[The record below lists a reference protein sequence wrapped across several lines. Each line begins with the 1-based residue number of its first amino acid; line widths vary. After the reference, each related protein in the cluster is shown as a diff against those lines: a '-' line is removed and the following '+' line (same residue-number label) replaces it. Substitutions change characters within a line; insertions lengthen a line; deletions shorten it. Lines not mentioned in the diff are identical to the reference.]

1 MTVLDDLLELVDGMP
16 PDQIEQ
22 VVHRLPNS
30 LAISLAERMREE
42 APSADQASSAPL
54 GPLEQAQ
61 ELDSGFRERPHLRYL
76 SDRIA
81 DAVRRVEDGESV
93 HLRISMPPRMGK
105 STLGSTYTPAWML
118 RKHPEWKLGLISHDP
133 ALAVSWG
140 RQVRRLIER
149 NKPLLG
155 VQLASDNNAAAEW
168 QTDKDGGVLSRSVGQ
183 SVTGRGFKVLIIDDA
198 VKDFA
203 DAHSETKR
211 NALWDWWVANAY
223 TRLEPPYLVIAI
235 GTRWHEDDLLGRLQS
250 AEYDGDPD
258 DWEVIEFPAIA
269 EADDVLGR
277 APGEPLLS
285 PLFEETVQDALKRW
299 SKVKSVVGTYAWS
312 ALYQQRPSPAK
323 GAIFD
328 TDWWRYWTLAPQ
340 LAAKDEDG
348 NPDPKGRIV
357 LVTEEQL
364 RKARWLDSW
373 DMAFKATSSSDY
385 VVGQRWAQLGA
396 NRFLMHSIRRRM
408 TFTQTLTTVKLWCQP
423 HGTPW
428 AELCHERVVED
439 KANGTAIIDTLKEEV
454 PGMIA
459 INPSDSKEARARAVT
474 PEVEAGNVLLPLPS
488 EPGHEWV
495 TDLVAE
501 ARDFPNGTHDDQVDA
516 LSQALSR
523 MRTPTKSRVNVPGKN
538 GGDVTSLAEVRR
550 GQAAQTQRRNYGKV
564 ARR

>member
-1 MTVLDDLLELVDGMP
+1 MTVVDDLLELVDGMA
-16 PDQIEQ
+16 PDEIIQ
-22 VVHRLPNS
+22 VVNRLPNG
-30 LAISLAERMREE
+30 LALALAERMQSESP
-42 APSADQASSAPL
+42 ASDQSASAPD

-61 ELDSGFRERPHLRYL
+61 ELDTGFRDRPHLRYL

-105 STLGSTYTPAWML
+105 STLGSTYTPAWLL

-140 RQVRRLIER
+140 RQVKRLIER
-149 NKPLLG
+149 RRDVLG
-155 VQLASDNNAAAEW
+155 VGLASDSNAAAEW

-250 AEYDGDPD
+250 AEYDGDPE

-269 EADDVLGR
+269 EQDDVLGR

-285 PLFEETVQDALKRW
+285 PLFEETVEEALKRW
-299 SKVKSVVGTYAWS
+299 AKVKSVVGTYAWS

-328 TDWWRYWTLAPQ
+328 TDWWRYWTMAPQ
-340 LAAKDEDG
+340 LASKDDDG

-357 LVTEEQL
+357 LITEDQL
-364 RKARWLDSW
+364 KRARWLDSW
-373 DMAFKATSSSDY
+373 DMAFKATSSSDF
-385 VVGQRWAQLGA
+385 VVGQRWAQMGA
-396 NRFLMHSIRRRM
+396 NRFLMYSIRKRM

-423 HGTPW
+423 IGTPW
-428 AELCHERVVED
+428 GEHVHERVVED

-454 PGMIA
+454 PGMIP

-474 PEVEAGNVLLPLPS
+474 PEVESGSVLLPLPS
-488 EPGHEWV
+488 EPGNEWV
-495 TDLVAE
+495 TDLVSE

-523 MRTPTKSRVNVPGKN
+523 MRTPTKSRVNVPGKS
-538 GGDVTSLAEVRR
+538 GGNVTSLAEVRR